1 MGGEL
6 PARIS
11 SITAAKLSNLSTM
24 PMELTVG
31 IEIMDRDWD
40 MNDAAS
46 RQLYLLLRGLKL
58 LPGIPALHVARNLSR

>member
-24 PMELTVG
+24 PMELTVDNRLVREKV
-31 IEIMDRDWD
+31 I
-40 MNDAAS
+40 S
-46 RQLYLLLRGLKL
+46 KL
-58 LPGIPALHVARNLSR
+58 LIKRWLLSTKPFKDH